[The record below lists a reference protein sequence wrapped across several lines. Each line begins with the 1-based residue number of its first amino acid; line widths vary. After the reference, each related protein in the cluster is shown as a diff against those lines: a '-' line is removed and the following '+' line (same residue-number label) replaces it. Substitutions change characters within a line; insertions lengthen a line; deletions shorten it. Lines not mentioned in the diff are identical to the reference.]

1 MAVTKRYAVYCHGEL
16 IGEYTAVDAAAMLKC
31 TPGTVRSYASRGLK
45 LYGKYTFEV
54 VEPEPV
60 CKAGKSWTMTREQAV
75 DWEETRQRLLSSGA
89 DLSRYVLKPE
99 PSWR

>member
-1 MAVTKRYAVYCHGEL
+1 MAVTKRYKVYRHGKL

-31 TPGTVRSYASRGLK
+31 TPWTVRSYASGGNK
-45 LYGKYTFEV
+45 LYGEYTFEV
-54 VEPEPV
+54 IEPEPV
-60 CKAGKSWTMTREQAV
+60 CKANKSWTMTKEQAV

-99 PSWR
+99 PNWR